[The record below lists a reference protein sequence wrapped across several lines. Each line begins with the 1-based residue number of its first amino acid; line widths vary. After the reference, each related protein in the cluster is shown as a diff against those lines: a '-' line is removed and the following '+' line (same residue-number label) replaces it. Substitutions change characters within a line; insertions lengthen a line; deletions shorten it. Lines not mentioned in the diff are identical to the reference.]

1 MVSRVHGPRTSN
13 TIPIANVGGISDNRR
28 RSPAI
33 APATFRE
40 RLELDFSKTTMSFF
54 ERLFDI
60 LGVIFGGLGG
70 SVGRGLTAVFGSA
83 NARQVARYRERAERI
98 TSLEPKY
105 QAMSDEELRSQTE
118 LFRKRLRDGETLDD
132 ILEEAFAVCREG
144 GVRFLGMRHY
154 DVQLI
159 GGMVLHHGGIA
170 EMVTGEGKTLVA
182 TLPAYLNALEG
193 KGVHVI
199 TVNDYLARRD
209 MEWMAPLSMNL
220 GLTIGAIQSG
230 MSTAEKQ
237 AAYACDITY
246 GTNNEF
252 GFDYLRDNMRPA
264 ARGDDRYPKEIQQCQ
279 GPLNYAII
287 DEVDNILIDE
297 ARTPL
302 IISGPADLDL
312 GRYAE
317 ADRIARALVKSE
329 HFNVDEKQHNVTLT
343 DDGVREAEKLAGVE
357 SFYTAGNM
365 EWPHLIDNALKAHY
379 LYKLDVN
386 YVVKDRQIIIVDE
399 FTGRLM
405 DGRQWSDG
413 LHQAV
418 EAKEGV
424 PIKQETQTFATASL
438 QNIFKMYKK
447 LSGMTGTAMTEAN
460 EFMKIY
466 KLDVVA
472 IPTNRDMQRIEHPDL
487 IYLTEKDKYNALA
500 DDVERTH
507 KWDVVST
514 KDTEVWGRI
523 EKESDTDITIVPKGE
538 KTPQTIARNK
548 ITSIERSG
556 RPVLVGTVSIE
567 KSERLSRLLER
578 RGIKHEVLNAKN
590 HEREAEIVS
599 QAGRIGA
606 VTIATNMAGRGT
618 DIVLGG
624 NPETMAWAQLQ
635 HQYPTRL
642 EVPDAEWNALVEE
655 IETREKMRE
664 EGDLVRDLGGLYVIG
679 TERHESR
686 RIDLQLRGRCGRQG
700 DPGSSR
706 FFLSLEDDLMR
717 IFAGDFV
724 KSMMERL
731 GMKEGE
737 AIESSLVTRRI
748 EAAQK
753 KVEERHFETRKSLLD
768 YDEVMDEQ
776 RKRVYRY
783 RQNLLDGHS
792 SRKMLLELIRAQ
804 IDRFVDTF
812 LEPNYGVESFAGYAG
827 SKLGVQ
833 LDARDFQN
841 MDFEMANT
849 YAKDQAERASE
860 TIVYESVEENL
871 PESMEDEWNWK
882 AMATWA
888 NTRLETNFQDHE
900 LKNMSRDDMINLL
913 IQKSHER
920 IERTDLSESAHL
932 LDNDFGLRTMCGWM
946 RHKFGIETTPD
957 EFREIDDRRRV
968 ANVLMQRAE
977 QAYGDKEAEYPV
989 LAGISRFTSKQ
1000 GAQVSLD
1007 REGLVDWVNRRFG
1020 VTLSLD
1026 DVRLNRDELKAQLL
1040 QYSRTTGDPAE
1051 QQYRLAESKLQELFG
1066 KSAPEITAAVAGGGN
1081 GALDS
1086 LSDWM
1091 ESELGHKMHR
1101 EDLARMNRR
1110 QLQLALDGAVDDR
1123 FHPEMRRME
1132 RQILLSIVDEA
1143 WKNHLLTMD
1152 HLRSSVGLKGY
1163 AQLDPKVEYKREGMR
1178 LFDAMWSS
1186 IGERVTDL
1194 IFRMESF
1201 NEDFIRSTWVDATA
1215 RHDPAHSP
1223 TPPSLGGQSDT
1234 ASQRVVESTNQNV
1247 DAKPEPIRH
1256 SGPKIGRNDPCPCGS
1271 GKKYKACCMRH
1282 LA

>member
-1 MVSRVHGPRTSN
+1 MS
-13 TIPIANVGGISDNRR
+13 IL
-28 RSPAI
+28 
-33 APATFRE
+33 E
-40 RLELDFSKTTMSFF
+40 RLW
-54 ERLFDI
+54 DI
-60 LGVIFGGLGG
+60 LGLVFGSTFERVG
-70 SVGRGLTAVFGSA
+70 SLATSVFGSA
-83 NARQVARYRERAERI
+83 NARQVAKLQESADRI
-98 TSLEPKY
+98 TAMESKY
-105 QAMSDEELRSQTE
+105 AGLSDDELREQTT
-118 LFRKRLRDGETLDD
+118 LFRKRLREGETLDD
-132 ILEEAFAVCREG
+132 IMEEAFAVCREG
-144 GVRFLGMRHY
+144 GKRFLGMRHY
-154 DVQLI
+154 DVQLV
-159 GGMVLHHGGIA
+159 GGMVLHSGAIG

-182 TLPAYLNALEG
+182 TLPAYLNALEA

-209 MEWMAPLSMNL
+209 MEWMAPLYMNL
-220 GLTIGAIQSG
+220 GLTVDAIQSG
-230 MSTAEKQ
+230 MSTSEKQ
-237 AAYACDITY
+237 AAYQCDITY

-264 ARGDDRYPKEIQQCQ
+264 AKGDDRFPSEVQQCQ

-312 GRYAE
+312 GRYGE
-317 ADRIARALVKSE
+317 ADRVARQLKKEE
-329 HFNVDEKQHNVTLT
+329 HFTVDEKQHNVTLT
-343 DDGVREAEKLAGVE
+343 DEGVRAAEELAGVE

-386 YVVKDRQIIIVDE
+386 YVVKDKQVVIVDE

-447 LSGMTGTAMTEAN
+447 LSGMTGTAMTEAD
-460 EFMKIY
+460 EFWKIY

-472 IPTNRDMQRIEHPDL
+472 IPTHRGLQRIEHPDL
-487 IYLTEKDKYNALA
+487 IYLTEKDKFKAIA

-507 KWDVVST
+507 KWDVLVL
-514 KDTEVWGRI
+514 KDGTEMWGNI
-523 EKESDTDITIVPKGE
+523 KSETDSAVELLPKGE
-538 KTPQTIARNK
+538 KQTETFSREK
-548 ITSIERSG
+548 IVAVERAG

-567 KSERLSRLLER
+567 KSERLSALLER
-578 RGIKHEVLNAKN
+578 RGIKHDVLNAKQ
-590 HEREAEIVS
+590 HGREADIVS

-618 DIVLGG
+618 DIILGG
-624 NPETMAWAQLQ
+624 NPETLAWSQLQ
-635 HQYPTRL
+635 HKYPTRL
-642 EVPDAEWNALVEE
+642 EVPDAEWKALVDE
-655 IETREKMRE
+655 IDERENMSAEGKIVRE
-664 EGDLVRDLGGLYVIG
+664 IGGLYVLG

-700 DPGSSR
+700 DPGGSR

-724 KSMMERL
+724 KSMMERM

-748 EAAQK
+748 AAAQK
-753 KVEERHFETRKSLLD
+753 KVEERNFEIRKSLLE

-792 SRKMLLELIRAQ
+792 SREMLLTLIHNEIQ
-804 IDRFVDTF
+804 SQVDTF
-812 LEPNYGVESFAGYAG
+812 LDPNYGVDTFSAFAGG
-827 SKLGVQ
+827 KLGCQ

-841 MDFEMANT
+841 MDFEMADT

-860 TIVYESVEENL
+860 VTVAEAVEENL
-871 PESMEDEWNWK
+871 PETMEDEWNWK

-888 NTRLETNFQDHE
+888 NTRLATNYQDHQ
-900 LKNMSRDDMINLL
+900 LKNKDREEMIDEL
-913 IQKSHER
+913 IAHAHKQ
-920 IERTDLSESAHL
+920 IEETDLTEGEPL
-932 LDNDFGLRTMCGWM
+932 LEADYGLRVLCAWM
-946 RHKFGIETTPD
+946 RHKFGIETTPE
-957 EFREIDDRRRV
+957 EFRDVEDRR
-968 ANVLMQRAE
+968 NVTEELNRRAE
-977 QAYGDKEAEYPV
+977 AAYTEKEAEYPV
-989 LAGISRFTSKQ
+989 LTGISRFTDKQ

-1007 REGLVDWVNRRFG
+1007 REGLVDWVHGRFNHE
-1020 VTLSLD
+1020 LSVD
-1026 DVRLNRDELKAQLL
+1026 EVKLNRDDLKVQLI
-1040 QYSRTTGDPAE
+1040 QYSKQTAGASGGMHAQATEKVEDLFGRADADVTAS
-1051 QQYRLAESKLQELFG
+1051 LASGQSGKLEALATWLQE
-1066 KSAPEITAAVAGGGN
+1066 
-1081 GALDS
+1081 
-1086 LSDWM
+1086 
-1091 ESELGHKMHR
+1091 ELGNR
-1101 EDLARMNRR
+1101 NTAEDLFRMNRAE
-1110 QLQLALDGAVDDR
+1110 LTLAVNGAVDDK

-1132 RQILLSIVDEA
+1132 RQILLNIVDDS

-1163 AQLDPKVEYKREGMR
+1163 AQMDPKVEYKREGMR
-1178 LFDAMWSS
+1178 LFESMWDS

-1201 NEDFIRSTWVDATA
+1201 NDDFIRSTWVDART
-1215 RHDPAHSP
+1215 RHDDAHEA
-1223 TPPSLGGQSDT
+1223 GRAAQQSAQMESNTAAQRAAAGSEGRAEGSVDT
-1234 ASQRVVESTNQNV
+1234 VRVE
-1247 DAKPEPIRH
+1247 EPR
-1256 SGPKIGRNDPCPCGS
+1256 IGRNSPCPCGS
-1271 GKKYKACCMRH
+1271 GKKYKSCCMRRDG
-1282 LA
+1282 